1 MHGLLTVRPA
11 NAFVREVVRG
21 RQAPVATQVHPI
33 HEMQRLFSVRRRFA
47 AIAQPAAS
55 VALAATALAAAALA
69 AADSAAQ
76 PAASVALAALY
87 GARRVAPVAPAA
99 EVAAVA
105 LALAAVAS
113 AAAAELHYGSEWCP
127 LSRRRVHHRQR
138 PRVPGVDEPSTTHAR
153 KHADRQ
159 TEQRIR

>member
-55 VALAATALAAAALA
+55 VALAATTIAQPAAAVTVSAASLATAAVAQPAAALA
-69 AADSAAQ
+69 HATN
-76 PAASVALAALY
+76 ASVAFAF
-87 GARRVAPVAPAA
+87 
-99 EVAAVA
+99 
-105 LALAAVAS
+105 
-113 AAAAELHYGSEWCP
+113 AAAA
-127 LSRRRVHHRQR
+127 VHG
-138 PRVPGVDEPSTTHAR
+138 P
-153 KHADRQ
+153 
-159 TEQRIR
+159 

>member
-55 VALAATALAAAALA
+55 VALAATTI
-69 AADSAAQ
+69 AQ
-76 PAASVALAALY
+76 PAAAVTLAASSLLAAP
-87 GARRVAPVAPAA
+87 ARRQV
-99 EVAAVA
+99 
-105 LALAAVAS
+105 
-113 AAAAELHYGSEWCP
+113 
-127 LSRRRVHHRQR
+127 QR
-138 PRVPGVDEPSTTHAR
+138 PHRFERVQDKEVRE
-153 KHADRQ
+153 
-159 TEQRIR
+159 E